1 MELEEGGTK
10 GLELYVSPPGKRVQN
25 INLLSGGERALTGI
39 AFLMSVLRVRPTP
52 FCILDEID
60 AALDEANLER
70 FIRLVR
76 EMADKIQFLVIT
88 HRPATMEAADIV
100 YGVTMQESGISKVIS
115 LRMTEA
121 VS

>member
-1 MELEEGGTK
+1 
-10 GLELYVSPPGKRVQN
+10 
-25 INLLSGGERALTGI
+25 
-39 AFLMSVLRVRPTP
+39 
-52 FCILDEID
+52 
-60 AALDEANLER
+60 
-70 FIRLVR
+70 
-76 EMADKIQFLVIT
+76 MADKIQFLVIT